1 MSSHS
6 LRVLEG
12 THMLSSSATDRVL
25 ALVLAGGQGGR
36 LRPLTTRR
44 AKPALPFAGVYRLI
58 DFALS
63 HLVHSRVRDVW
74 VVEQFESHSINDH
87 LLNGRPWDLDR
98 NRGGLRVFA
107 PHVKGDS
114 DDDGFHQ
121 GNADAIWRNARYIRE
136 FAPELLVVMSADHI
150 YQLDVRPVLEAH
162 RDTGAA
168 VTMVTTQVPVETA
181 GRYGTLKTDS
191 NGRVTFWD
199 YKPDEPQTGTVT
211 TEVFIYT
218 TDILLDVLEHLAN
231 QAKQDGEDGKGEG
244 TLKDFGH
251 ELLPELV
258 QQGNAWAWP
267 MNGYWRDVGTLQSYW
282 EGHMD
287 LLRPDSPLQLDDPNW
302 PILTTGTMRV
312 PARVRGGAQVENSLL
327 SPGCIVEGTVINS
340 VLCPGTVVEAGA
352 VVRDSI
358 VLENARVQSGAAVSR
373 AIVDEGMLAQ
383 GNHDGQ
389 DDVIVVSREET

>member
-1 MSSHS
+1 
-6 LRVLEG
+6 
-12 THMLSSSATDRVL
+12 MLSSSATDRVL

>member
-1 MSSHS
+1 
-6 LRVLEG
+6 
-12 THMLSSSATDRVL
+12 MLSNSSTDRVL

-98 NRGGLRVFA
+98 NRGGLRIFA

-136 FAPELLVVMSADHI
+136 FAPELLIVMSADHI

-168 VTMVTTQVPVETA
+168 VTMVTTQVPVESAT
-181 GRYGTLKTDS
+181 RYGTLKTDDK
-191 NGRVTFWD
+191 GRVTFWD
-199 YKPDEPQTGTVT
+199 YKPDEPQSGTVT
-211 TEVFIYT
+211 TEVFVYT
-218 TDILLDVLEHLAN
+218 TDILLDVLEHLAD
-231 QAKQDGEDGKGEG
+231 QAKQRGEHGSGEG
-244 TLKDFGH
+244 TLRDFGH

-258 QQGNAWAWP
+258 QQGNAWAWA
-267 MNGYWRDVGTLQSYW
+267 MDGYWRDVGTLQSYW

-287 LLRPDSPLQLDDPNW
+287 LLRPNSPLHLDDPDW
-302 PILTTGTMRV
+302 PILTSGTMRL
-312 PARVRGGAQVENSLL
+312 PARVRDGAKVENSLL
-327 SPGCIVEGTVINS
+327 SPGCTIEGTVINS

-352 VVRDSI
+352 EVRDSV
-358 VLENARVQSGAAVSR
+358 VLENARIQSGAVISH
-373 AIVDEGMLAQ
+373 AIVDEGMSAR
-383 GNHDGQ
+383 GTHAGH
-389 DDVIVVSREET
+389 DDVIVVSREEP